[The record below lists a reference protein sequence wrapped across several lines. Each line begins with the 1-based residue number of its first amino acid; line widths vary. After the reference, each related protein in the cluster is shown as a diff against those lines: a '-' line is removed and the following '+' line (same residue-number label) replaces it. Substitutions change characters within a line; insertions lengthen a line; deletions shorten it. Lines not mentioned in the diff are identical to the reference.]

1 MNLHTFDSDQIEI
14 TRATNPESRVRSSC
28 HFFYYPPRNHGPESG
43 EGRQQSP
50 GGCPKTQSPKRMA
63 LGRCTWFQIQDPRSG
78 VTEVS
83 RPGAPKVQDPD
94 SGRRPVALPQSDA
107 QKPES
112 RVRRAPQGG
121 PGERGQPARSRVRP
135 PEARPRQQREGR
147 DPGSKV
153 RLSGEGAARGRIQRG
168 REGEPGLRGSLV
180 LMKTP
185 RKQALSVR
193 PERRISHHST
203 H

>member
-1 MNLHTFDSDQIEI
+1 MDNPLFNLHTSDSDKIEI
-14 TRATNPESRVRSSC
+14 TRATNPESRVRSAC
-28 HFFYYPPRNHGPESG
+28 HFFYYKPRNHGPESG

-112 RVRRAPQGG
+112 RVRRAPQGPRREG
-121 PGERGQPARSRVRP
+121 PTRRIQSPASGGA
-135 PEARPRQQREGR
+135 PEAAEGR
-147 DPGSKV
+147 QGPRIQGQALRGGD
-153 RLSGEGAARGRIQRG
+153 GEGQDPEGQGGGART
-168 REGEPGLRGSLV
+168 PGF
-180 LMKTP
+180 
-185 RKQALSVR
+185 
-193 PERRISHHST
+193 IST
-203 H
+203 NENP